1 MASIQCAI
9 CLSDIGE
16 NNSCITECGHPFCL
30 ACILRAAQDNT
41 ACPLCRNQLIPPLP
55 PSYIYDD
62 SEVEDYWVPMVGC
75 LEQVILL
82 HEKTA
87 DKQKAKLKRY
97 QDTADK
103 QKAKLKRY
111 QDKFGKLKRP
121 PSAFVYFKFHTDNK
135 DAILEASKQLQGED
149 GKNPGKP
156 IGKVAG
162 AGIVWKSLSKEEK
175 EVWKERADNSVSD

>member
-16 NNSCITECGHPFCL
+16 KNSCITECGHPFCL
-30 ACILRAAQDNT
+30 ACVLRAAQDNT
-41 ACPLCRNQLIPPLP
+41 ACPLCRNQLVPPPLP
-55 PSYIYDD
+55 PSDIYDD
-62 SEVEDYWVPMVGC
+62 GEVEDHWIPLVGL
-75 LEQVILL
+75 LEQVIVL
-82 HEKTA
+82 HKKTV
-87 DKQKAKLKRY
+87 DR
-97 QDTADK
+97 

-121 PSAFVYFKFHTDNK
+121 PSAYLYFKSHSDNK

-149 GKNPGKP
+149 DKHPGKP

-162 AGIVWKSLSKEEK
+162 TGVVWNSLSEEEK
-175 EVWKERADNSVSD
+175 EVWKERADNSV